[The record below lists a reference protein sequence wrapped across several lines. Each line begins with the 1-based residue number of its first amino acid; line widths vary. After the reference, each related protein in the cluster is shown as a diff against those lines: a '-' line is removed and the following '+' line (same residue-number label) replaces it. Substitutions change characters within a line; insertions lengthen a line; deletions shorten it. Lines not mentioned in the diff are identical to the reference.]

1 MYGIVDKNM
10 NSLIDCKYDLIQIIK
25 NTEILQA
32 VNFETNVTDIYN
44 KNLEKVLEMN
54 NANIE
59 IDGEILKVYN
69 ETNEYTLDK
78 DGNIQNK

>member
-1 MYGIVDKNM
+1 M
-10 NSLIDCKYDLIQIIK
+10 
-25 NTEILQA
+25 
-32 VNFETNVTDIYN
+32 TDIYN

-59 IDGEILKVYN
+59 IDGEIIKVYN
-69 ETNEYTLDK
+69 ETNEYILDK